1 MVCFIHNSVITYFE
15 TDIVPNRIITIKPSF
30 QLKTVNFDKN
40 LENDELI
47 PSANCIPFFR
57 ISLFFRTAD
66 LNLKV
71 PIDVRSFCRSWFS
84 PQSKWSNFFRTVLRK
99 FKFN

>member
-1 MVCFIHNSVITYFE
+1 MVY
-15 TDIVPNRIITIKPSF
+15 
-30 QLKTVNFDKN
+30 LLVNLNPKFYKKGTK
-40 LENDELI
+40 LLRENDELI

-71 PIDVRSFCRSWFS
+71 PIDVRSFCRSWFF

-99 FKFN
+99 FKSN